1 MLEQMKECNE
11 SINATGS
18 RKKKR
23 RSGFRFSSQKVLDRS
38 RLTRLAKARVCEIK
52 SVTRTLSFPSL
63 NPSEV
68 CFSDIQCIA
77 GASCESPV
85 LASIDEFEEERK
97 EASKVDQLKA
107 SDYPKMVSCFLKFC
121 I

>member
-1 MLEQMKECNE
+1 MLEQMKECDE

-38 RLTRLAKARVCEIK
+38 RLTRLTKAGVCEIK
-52 SVTRTLSFPSL
+52 SVTRTLSYPS
-63 NPSEV
+63 
-68 CFSDIQCIA
+68 DTQCIA
-77 GASCESPV
+77 GASFESPV
-85 LASIDEFEEERK
+85 LASIDEFEEERT

-107 SDYPKMVSCFLKFC
+107 SDYPKMVSCSLKFS

>member
-1 MLEQMKECNE
+1 MKECDE

-23 RSGFRFSSQKVLDRS
+23 RSRFRFSSQKVLDRS
-38 RLTRLAKARVCEIK
+38 RLTRLAKAGVCDIK
-52 SVTRTLSFPSL
+52 SVTRTLSYPS
-63 NPSEV
+63 
-68 CFSDIQCIA
+68 DTQCIA
-77 GASCESPV
+77 GASFEPV
-85 LASIDEFEEERK
+85 LASIDEFEEERT

-107 SDYPKMVSCFLKFC
+107 SDYPKMVSCSLKFS

>member
-1 MLEQMKECNE
+1 MLEQMKECDE

-23 RSGFRFSSQKVLDRS
+23 RSGFRFLSQKVLDRS
-38 RLTRLAKARVCEIK
+38 RLTRLAKARVCEVK
-52 SVTRTLSFPSL
+52 SVTRTLSYPSL

-68 CFSDIQCIA
+68 CFSDIQGIA